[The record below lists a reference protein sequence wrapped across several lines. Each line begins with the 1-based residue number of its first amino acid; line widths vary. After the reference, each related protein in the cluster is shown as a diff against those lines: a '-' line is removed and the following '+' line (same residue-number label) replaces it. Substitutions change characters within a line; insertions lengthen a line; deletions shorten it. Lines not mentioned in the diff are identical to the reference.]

1 MKKKTKIIISIVAVL
16 LVMLVLC
23 FTVLHPRIKASFQAL
38 SAMIDY
44 GQLDI
49 GDPCQPFPGSN
60 VTDDS
65 LVERDFGMYYNIS
78 VPINMI
84 EKEEPGEETAVK
96 YVSRGENGEEL
107 VVYAMNK
114 PVDNSDDIILSGE
127 LMGDAKTYQQV
138 YEAFDRLGYGIPDNY
153 YTTMKC
159 ALLLEQSDFDFIN
172 YHKSIAFAYALPE
185 REVQIFFVTD
195 RLNENNYYYETDDKC
210 GFIREYYE
218 PQRDLY
224 AYMICLFDTD
234 DLNTYYLISMAMDD
248 PAEAYAIINS
258 IEFK

>member
-1 MKKKTKIIISIVAVL
+1 MKKRTKIFLGIAAVVLVTAVL
-16 LVMLVLC
+16 Y
-23 FTVLHPRIKASFQAL
+23 FTVLHPRIKAGFQAL
-38 SAMIDY
+38 SATLDY

-49 GDPCQPFPGSN
+49 GDPCQPFPGYN

-96 YVSRGENGEEL
+96 YVCRGENGEEL
-107 VVYAMNK
+107 AVYAMNK
-114 PVDNSDDIILSGE
+114 PIDNSDDIILSEE

-185 REVQIFFVTD
+185 REVQIHFVANG
-195 RLNENNYYYETDDKC
+195 LNKVSYYYETDDKC
-210 GFIREYYE
+210 GFIREYYD

-224 AYMICLFDTD
+224 GYTICLFDTD
-234 DLNTYYLISMAMDD
+234 DLNTYYLITMAMDD